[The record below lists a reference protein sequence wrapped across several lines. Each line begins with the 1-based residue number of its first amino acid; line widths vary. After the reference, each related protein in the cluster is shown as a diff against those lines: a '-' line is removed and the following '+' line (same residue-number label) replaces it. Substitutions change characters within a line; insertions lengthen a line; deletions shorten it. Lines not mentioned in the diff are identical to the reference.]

1 MSDDLVPEMH
11 DIGKLVDKSIM
22 DMLKSRIATHLTISE
37 ESIIISHDF
46 RCKDGDTKIQ
56 KDYDFEQV
64 FGIKEPTTKTWEGIT
79 KHHDNR
85 LENLDK
91 DIIRLW
97 VADSLAATA
106 SRILS
111 EEDKEL
117 ASFGSKDYLRVLWN
131 EEIKSE
137 AIKDRKGLEGL
148 INFIKR
154 PNDNYFEKY
163 VDGLST
169 IPEDKSSPVNITSL
183 FVHSDLTSRFYYIL
197 QEYGI
202 FDSIEEEVKIKDELN
217 IGHLFLSCCK
227 IRTSQQFIRAKDLNI
242 FATLNKL
249 NDKLQKSEH
258 FKYLLF
264 STEDTLWFIHP
275 EDQYLDYVLE
285 EYIRNGFILEVEST
299 EFPLMIKR
307 KSEDPKWHFVCDL
320 YPFIEKS
327 KKRVFSELQKLDK
340 LKEEYEDILHKKSE
354 IEQKIKKS
362 IDKERVE
369 HINKLKNIRDE
380 IAKLKNKDAHRGKK
394 RTQERY
400 DNIRSKWERIAGI
413 FPHELIK
420 QKKLSD
426 VIKPPICELCQLA
439 EAKRK
444 DDGEPDPWEKDE
456 IKEYLCETCYGNRG
470 APGDERAE
478 KVHCMNL
485 FKWSTQEEDVN
496 VAWLRVSLD
505 YDILNDAVE
514 DLFSQYVETEGT
526 NKNKS
531 EEEIKKLKSTLLTE
545 LRPLAQLDQFTD
557 DYRKFLDELESG
569 LKDIIFDDQ
578 SWDKV
583 LSNFYIL
590 KIENLSH
597 VKNILKKYNELID
610 QHFSKL
616 KVVGR
621 SPIKLSISCSN
632 IKFAFFWHWKFLE
645 NPQNDVNVNLVGKGE
660 MHLNL
665 IQLDEIL
672 NLDMRQFGIRSLHKL
687 SEVSKV
693 SKKLS
698 KVLLYDKG
706 DWRLYKEYDGLR
718 SLLEGGI
725 DFPNILT
732 YAKMMS
738 DQERVVK

>member
-1 MSDDLVPEMH
+1 MSDDLIPEMH

-22 DMLKSRIATHLTISE
+22 VKGHTFERVDW
-37 ESIIISHDF
+37 
-46 RCKDGDTKIQ
+46 TK
-56 KDYDFEQV
+56 Y
-64 FGIKEPTTKTWEGIT
+64 GIDANTDLPKNRTWEGIT
-79 KHHDNR
+79 KHHRAD

-91 DIIRLW
+91 DIILLW
-97 VADSLAATA
+97 VADSLAATS
-106 SRILS
+106 SRIID
-111 EEDKEL
+111 EEYKQK
-117 ASFGSKDYLRVLWN
+117 ASFGSKDFLQVLWN
-131 EEIKSE
+131 IRIKSKI
-137 AIKDRKGLEGL
+137 IKDQKRLEDL
-148 INFIKR
+148 ITFIKR
-154 PNDNYFEKY
+154 SDSDYFAKY
-163 VDGLST
+163 GECLLTV
-169 IPEDKSSPVNITSL
+169 PEDKYSPVNITSL
-183 FVHSDLTSRFYYIL
+183 FVHSDLTSKFYSIL
-197 QEYGI
+197 QEYGT
-202 FDSIEEEVKIKDELN
+202 FSNIEEEIKNKDEIA
-217 IGHLFLSCCK
+217 IGHLFLSCYK
-227 IRTSQQFIRAKDLNI
+227 IRISQQFTRAKDLNI

-249 NDKLQKSEH
+249 NDELQKSEH
-258 FKYLLF
+258 SKYLLF
-264 STEDTLWFIHP
+264 STDDTLWFIYPKKH
-275 EDQYLDYVLE
+275 YLDEILK
-285 EYIRNGFILEVEST
+285 EYIKNGFILEVEST

-307 KSEDPKWHFVCDL
+307 KGGGPEWYFVCDL
-320 YPFIEKS
+320 YPFIDKL
-327 KKRVFSELQKLDK
+327 KMHVLSELQKLDK
-340 LKEEYEDILHKKSE
+340 LKEEYEDLHTKKRE
-354 IEQKIKKS
+354 IEQKIKESKN
-362 IDKERVE
+362 KERIE
-369 HINKLKNIRDE
+369 HINELKNIRDR
-380 IAKLKNKDAHRGKK
+380 IAKLESRGAHRRKK
-394 RTQERY
+394 KTQEGY
-400 DNIRSKWERIAGI
+400 DNIRSKWKRIEDI
-413 FPHELIK
+413 FSHEFIK

-426 VIKPPICELCQLA
+426 IIKPPICELCQLA

-456 IKEYLCETCYGNRG
+456 IKEYLCETCYENRG

-485 FKWSTQEEDVN
+485 FRWSTQEEDVN

-505 YDILNDAVE
+505 YDILNDTVE
-514 DLFSQYVETEGT
+514 ELFSQYVETEGT

-531 EEEIKKLKSTLLTE
+531 EEEIKKLKSRLLTE

-557 DYRKFLDELESG
+557 DYHKFLDELESG
-569 LKDIIFDDQ
+569 LKDIVFDDQ

-597 VKNILKKYNELID
+597 VKNILNKYNELID

-616 KVVGR
+616 KVVDR

-665 IQLDEIL
+665 RQLDKIL
-672 NLDMRQFGIRSLHKL
+672 KLDMKQLGTGPLHKL
-687 SEVSKV
+687 SEVSEV

>member
-1 MSDDLVPEMH
+1 MSIVLLLVKNMSDDLVPELH

-22 DMLKSRIATHLTISE
+22 VKGHT
-37 ESIIISHDF
+37 
-46 RCKDGDTKIQ
+46 
-56 KDYDFEQV
+56 FEHV
-64 FGIKEPTTKTWEGIT
+64 DWAKYGIDVNTDLPKNRTWEGAT
-79 KHHDNR
+79 KHHRND
-85 LENLDK
+85 LENLNK
-91 DIIRLW
+91 AIIILW
-97 VADSLAATA
+97 VADSLAATS
-106 SRILS
+106 SRIIP
-111 EEDKEL
+111 EEKKPG
-117 ASFGSKDYLRVLWN
+117 FGSKDYLRVLWH

-137 AIKDRKGLEGL
+137 TIKDQKGLLDL
-148 INFIKR
+148 INFIKM
-154 PNDNYFEKY
+154 PDDNYFERY
-163 VDGLST
+163 EGCLVT
-169 IPEDKSSPVNITSL
+169 VPEEKGAPVNITSL
-183 FVHSDLTSRFYYIL
+183 FVHSDLTSKFYHIIQKDGIL
-197 QEYGI
+197 
-202 FDSIEEEVKIKDELN
+202 DNIEEEIKINAEIDR
-217 IGHLFLSCCK
+217 GHLFLACCK
-227 IRTSQQFIRAKDLNI
+227 IRISQQFIRAKDLNI
-242 FATLNKL
+242 FETLNKL
-249 NDKLQKSEH
+249 NEDLEKSEYS
-258 FKYLLF
+258 KYLLF
-264 STEDTLWFIHP
+264 STEDTLWFVYP
-275 EDQYLDYVLE
+275 KKQYLDYVLE
-285 EYIRNGFILEVEST
+285 EYISNGFIIEVAST

-307 KSEDPKWHFVCDL
+307 KSGSSEWYFICDL
-320 YPFIEKS
+320 YPFIEKLKRVLLTRLGEFRTEQS
-327 KKRVFSELQKLDK
+327 KKYKRIKSKYDRV
-340 LKEEYEDILHKKSE
+340 
-354 IEQKIKKS
+354 
-362 IDKERVE
+362 
-369 HINKLKNIRDE
+369 KNIE
-380 IAKLKNKDAHRGKK
+380 TTEFIIHK
-394 RTQERY
+394 E
-400 DNIRSKWERIAGI
+400 
-413 FPHELIK
+413 
-420 QKKLSD
+420 LSD
-426 VIKPPICELCQLA
+426 IIKPPICELCQLA

-456 IKEYLCETCYGNRG
+456 IKEYLCETCYDNRG
-470 APGDERAE
+470 APGDERAD

-485 FKWSTQEEDVN
+485 FRWSTQEEDVN

-514 DLFSQYVETEGT
+514 DLFSQYVETEGN

-557 DYRKFLDELESG
+557 DYHKFLDELESG
-569 LKDIIFDDQ
+569 LKGIIFDDQ

-616 KVVGR
+616 KVVDR

-665 IQLDEIL
+665 RQLDEIL
-672 NLDMRQFGIRSLHKL
+672 NLDMSQFGVRSLHKL

-732 YAKMMS
+732 YAKMMG

>member
-11 DIGKLVDKSIM
+11 DIGKLIDKSIM
-22 DMLKSRIATHLTISE
+22 VKGHT
-37 ESIIISHDF
+37 
-46 RCKDGDTKIQ
+46 
-56 KDYDFEQV
+56 FEHV
-64 FGIKEPTTKTWEGIT
+64 DWAKYGIDANTDLPKNRTWEGAT
-79 KHHDNR
+79 KHHRAD

-91 DIIRLW
+91 DLILLG
-97 VADSLAATA
+97 VADSLAATS
-106 SRILS
+106 SRIIPV
-111 EEDKEL
+111 EYKQK
-117 ASFGSKDYLRVLWN
+117 AGFGSKDFLQVLWN
-131 EEIKSE
+131 IGIKSKI
-137 AIKDRKGLEGL
+137 IKDQKRLEDL
-148 INFIKR
+148 ITFIKR
-154 PNDNYFEKY
+154 PDSNYFGKY
-163 VDGLST
+163 GECLLTV
-169 IPEDKSSPVNITSL
+169 PEDKFSPVNITSL
-183 FVHSDLTSRFYYIL
+183 FVHSDLTSRFYHIL
-197 QEYGI
+197 QEYRI
-202 FDSIEEEVKIKDELN
+202 FDNIEEELNIKDEIDL
-217 IGHLFLSCCK
+217 GHLFISCCR
-227 IRTSQQFIRAKDLNI
+227 IRISQQFIRAKDLNI
-242 FATLNKL
+242 FATLNRL
-249 NDKLQKSEH
+249 NDKLQKAEYS
-258 FKYLLF
+258 KYLLF
-264 STEDTLWFIHP
+264 STEDTLWFTYP
-275 EDQYLDYVLE
+275 KKECLDYVLK
-285 EYIRNGFILEVEST
+285 EYLRNGFILEVEST

-307 KSEDPKWHFVCDL
+307 KSGGSEWYFVCDL
-320 YPFIEKS
+320 YPFIEKL
-327 KKRVFSELQKLDK
+327 KKRVFYELQKLDD
-340 LKEEYEDILHKKSE
+340 LKEEYEDLLRKKRE
-354 IEQKIKKS
+354 IEQKIKESKN
-362 IDKERVE
+362 DERKECLNEMNNIRGR
-369 HINKLKNIRDE
+369 ITKLKSEDV
-380 IAKLKNKDAHRGKK
+380 HRGEKK
-394 RTQERY
+394 TQERY
-400 DNIRSKWERIAGI
+400 NNIKSKWKRIEDV
-413 FPHELIK
+413 FSHEFIK

-456 IKEYLCETCYGNRG
+456 IKEYLCETCYDNRG
-470 APGDERAE
+470 APGNERAE

-514 DLFSQYVETEGT
+514 DLFSQYVETEGN

-531 EEEIKKLKSTLLTE
+531 EEEIKKLQSMLLTE

-557 DYRKFLDELESG
+557 DYHKFLDELESG

-590 KIENLSH
+590 KIENRSH

-616 KVVGR
+616 KVVDR

-660 MHLNL
+660 MHLNMR
-665 IQLDEIL
+665 QLDEIL
-672 NLDMRQFGIRSLHKL
+672 NLDMRQFGVRSLHKL
-687 SEVSKV
+687 SEVSEV

>member
-1 MSDDLVPEMH
+1 MWKGLIKTGDIVEHCYTVGENMSDDLVPEMH
-11 DIGKLVDKSIM
+11 DIGKLVDKSI
-22 DMLKSRIATHLTISE
+22 LVKGHT
-37 ESIIISHDF
+37 
-46 RCKDGDTKIQ
+46 
-56 KDYDFEQV
+56 FEHV
-64 FGIKEPTTKTWEGIT
+64 DWAKYGIDANTDLPKNRTWEGIT
-79 KHHDNR
+79 KHHRAD

-91 DIIRLW
+91 DIILLW
-97 VADSLAATA
+97 VADSLAATS
-106 SRILS
+106 SRILD
-111 EEDKEL
+111 EEYKQK
-117 ASFGSKDYLRVLWN
+117 AGFGSEDFLKVLWN
-131 EEIKSE
+131 IGIKSKI
-137 AIKDRKGLEGL
+137 IKDQKRLEDL
-148 INFIKR
+148 ITFIKR
-154 PNDNYFEKY
+154 PDSDYFAKY
-163 VDGLST
+163 GECLLTV
-169 IPEDKSSPVNITSL
+169 PEDKYSPVNITSL
-183 FVHSDLTSRFYYIL
+183 FVHSDLTSKFYHIL
-197 QEYGI
+197 QKDGI
-202 FDSIEEEVKIKDELN
+202 LDSIEEEIKIKDEID

-227 IRTSQQFIRAKDLNI
+227 IRISQQFIRAKDLNI

-249 NDKLQKSEH
+249 NDELQKSEYSKH
-258 FKYLLF
+258 LLF
-264 STEDTLWFIHP
+264 STEDTLWFIYP
-275 EDQYLDYVLE
+275 KKQYLDDVLK
-285 EYIRNGFILEVEST
+285 EYTRNGFILEVEFT
-299 EFPLMIKR
+299 EFPLRIKR
-307 KSEDPKWHFVCDL
+307 ESVSLEWYFICDL
-320 YPFIEKS
+320 YPFIEKL
-327 KKRVFSELQKLDK
+327 KKHVFSELQKLDNM
-340 LKEEYEDILHKKSE
+340 KEDYEDLLRRKRE
-354 IEQKIKKS
+354 IEQKIKQSKN
-362 IDKERVE
+362 DEQKE
-369 HINKLKNIRDE
+369 HLNDLKNIRGR
-380 IAKLKNKDAHRGKK
+380 ITNLKGEDAHRGEE

-400 DNIRSKWERIAGI
+400 NNIKSKWKRIGDI
-413 FPHELIK
+413 FPHEIII
-420 QKKLSD
+420 QKELSD

-456 IKEYLCETCYGNRG
+456 IKEYLCETCYENRG

-485 FKWSTQEEDVN
+485 FRWSTQEEDVN

-514 DLFSQYVETEGT
+514 DLFSQYVETEGN

-531 EEEIKKLKSTLLTE
+531 EEEIKKLKSTLLTV

-557 DYRKFLDELESG
+557 DYHKFLDELEYG
-569 LKDIIFDDQ
+569 LKDLIFDDQ
-578 SWDKV
+578 DLDKV
-583 LSNFYIL
+583 LKNFYIL

-597 VKNILKKYNELID
+597 VKNILKKYNELIN

-665 IQLDEIL
+665 RQLDEIL
-672 NLDMRQFGIRSLHKL
+672 NLDMRQFGTHSLHKL

-718 SLLEGGI
+718 SLLDGGI

>member
-22 DMLKSRIATHLTISE
+22 DMLKSRIATHLTIPE
-37 ESIIISHDF
+37 ESITISHDF
-46 RCKDGDTKIQ
+46 RCKDSDTNIQ

-64 FGIKEPTTKTWEGIT
+64 FGIKEPTTKTWGGIT

-85 LENLDK
+85 LENMDK
-91 DIIRLW
+91 DTILLW
-97 VADSLAATA
+97 VSDILAATS

-111 EEDKEL
+111 EEDKKR
-117 ASFGSKDYLRVLWN
+117 ASFGSKDYLQVLWN

-137 AIKDRKGLEGL
+137 TIKDQKELEGL

-154 PNDNYFEKY
+154 PDDHYFEKY
-163 VDGLST
+163 ADSLSS

-183 FVHSDLTSRFYYIL
+183 FVHSDLTSKFYHIL
-197 QEYGI
+197 QEYGTLDTI
-202 FDSIEEEVKIKDELN
+202 KKEIKIKNE
-217 IGHLFLSCCK
+217 ICAGHIFLTWCK
-227 IRTSQQFIRAKDLNI
+227 IGISQRFTRAKDLNI
-242 FATLNKL
+242 FATLNRL
-249 NDKLQKSEH
+249 NSWLQNSEYY
-258 FKYLLF
+258 KYLLF
-264 STEDTLWFIHP
+264 STGDTLWFIYP
-275 EDQYLDYVLE
+275 EKRYLDEVLKEYVN
-285 EYIRNGFILEVEST
+285 NGFILETGST

-307 KSEDPKWHFVCDL
+307 GGGSPEWYFVCDL
-320 YPFIEKS
+320 YPFIDKL
-327 KKRVFSELQKLDK
+327 KMHILSELQKLDK
-340 LKEEYEDILHKKSE
+340 LKEEYEDLHTKKRE
-354 IEQKIKKS
+354 IEQKIKAS
-362 IDKERVE
+362 TNKERVK
-369 HINKLKNIRDE
+369 HINELNNIKDRIVELKNV
-380 IAKLKNKDAHRGKK
+380 DAHRRKK
-394 RTQERY
+394 KTQERY
-400 DNIRSKWERIAGI
+400 DNIRSKWKRIDNI
-413 FPHELIK
+413 LPHEFIV
-420 QKKLSD
+420 QKELSD
-426 VIKPPICELCQLA
+426 MIKPPICELCQLV

-456 IKEYLCETCYGNRG
+456 IKEYLCETCYDNRG
-470 APGDERAE
+470 APGDERAD

-485 FKWSTQEEDVN
+485 FRWSTQEEDVN

-514 DLFSQYVETEGT
+514 DLFSQYVETEGN

-557 DYRKFLDELESG
+557 DYHKFLDELESG
-569 LKDIIFDDQ
+569 LKGIIFDDQ

-616 KVVGR
+616 KVVDR

-632 IKFAFFWHWKFLE
+632 IQFAFFWHWKFLE

-660 MHLNL
+660 MHLNMR
-665 IQLDEIL
+665 QLDEIL
-672 NLDMRQFGIRSLHKL
+672 NLDMRQFGIHSLHKL

-738 DQERVVK
+738 DQEQVVK

>member
-1 MSDDLVPEMH
+1 MSDDLIPEMH

-22 DMLKSRIATHLTISE
+22 VTGHT
-37 ESIIISHDF
+37 
-46 RCKDGDTKIQ
+46 
-56 KDYDFEQV
+56 FEHV
-64 FGIKEPTTKTWEGIT
+64 DWSKYGIDVNTDLPKNRTWEGIT
-79 KHHDNR
+79 THHRKDW
-85 LENLDK
+85 EKLDK
-91 DIIRLW
+91 DLILLR

-106 SRILS
+106 SRIIS
-111 EEDKEL
+111 EDKKK
-117 ASFGSKDYLRVLWN
+117 AGFGSKDCLRVLWN

-137 AIKDRKGLEGL
+137 TIKDQKGLEDL

-154 PNDNYFEKY
+154 TDADYFDKY
-163 VDGLST
+163 GTYLS
-169 IPEDKSSPVNITSL
+169 IVPEDISSPVNITSL
-183 FVHSDLTSRFYYIL
+183 FVHSDLTSKFYSIL
-197 QEYGI
+197 QEYGT
-202 FDSIEEEVKIKDELN
+202 FGNIEEEIKNKDEIS
-217 IGHLFLSCCK
+217 IGHLFLSCYK
-227 IRTSQQFIRAKDLNI
+227 IRISQQFTRAKDLNI

-249 NDKLQKSEH
+249 NDELQKSEH
-258 FKYLLF
+258 SKYLLF
-264 STEDTLWFIHP
+264 STDDTLWFIYPKKH
-275 EDQYLDYVLE
+275 YLDEILK
-285 EYIRNGFILEVEST
+285 EYIKNGFILEVEST

-307 KSEDPKWHFVCDL
+307 KGGGPEWYTVCDL
-320 YPFIEKS
+320 YPFIDKL
-327 KKRVFSELQKLDK
+327 KMHVLSELQKLDK
-340 LKEEYEDILHKKSE
+340 LKEEYEDLHTKRRE

-362 IDKERVE
+362 KNKERIE
-369 HINKLKNIRDE
+369 HINELKNIGDR
-380 IAKLKNKDAHRGKK
+380 IAKLKNEDANRGKK
-394 RTQERY
+394 ETQKRY
-400 DNIRSKWERIAGI
+400 DKIRSKWKRIEDI
-413 FPHELIK
+413 FSHEFIK

-426 VIKPPICELCQLA
+426 IIKPPICELCQLA

-456 IKEYLCETCYGNRG
+456 IKEYLCETCYENRG

-485 FKWSTQEEDVN
+485 FRWSTQEEDVN

-505 YDILNDAVE
+505 YDILNDTVE
-514 DLFSQYVETEGT
+514 ELFSQYVETEGT

-531 EEEIKKLKSTLLTE
+531 EEEIKKLKSRLLTE

-557 DYRKFLDELESG
+557 DYHKFLDELESG
-569 LKDIIFDDQ
+569 LKDIVFDDQ

-597 VKNILKKYNELID
+597 VKNILNKYNELID

-616 KVVGR
+616 KVVDR

-665 IQLDEIL
+665 RQLGEIL
-672 NLDMRQFGIRSLHKL
+672 KLDMKQLGTGPFHKL
-687 SEVSKV
+687 SEVSEV

-706 DWRLYKEYDGLR
+706 DWRLYKECDELR